1 MEEGWREEENLPES
15 WMVGEEKATT
25 RGFLKEEYI
34 NLGSLKVAVKYLLL
48 HFPLP
53 SPTSYSG
60 PPTILVLKSVF
71 CSMNILLLML
81 EGHFPNK

>member
-53 SPTSYSG
+53 SRNF
-60 PPTILVLKSVF
+60 VLRSANYF
-71 CSMNILLLML
+71 SP
-81 EGHFPNK
+81 E

>member
-15 WMVGEEKATT
+15 WKVGEEKATT

-48 HFPLP
+48 HFPSL
-53 SPTSYSG
+53 SG

>member
-1 MEEGWREEENLPES
+1 
-15 WMVGEEKATT
+15 MVGEEKATT

-53 SPTSYSG
+53 SRNF
-60 PPTILVLKSVF
+60 VLRSANYF
-71 CSMNILLLML
+71 SP
-81 EGHFPNK
+81 E